1 MSGPKHPAYLIIGT
15 DRVQVDEQIAKLA
28 SGYDPDAIERWNAG
42 TAAVADIVDACSMMA
57 LLASERLI
65 IATGADAWSKKEDVD
80 TIVSYLKDPSPDATL
95 VLTFTKLLKASRIYK
110 AVAKDAILEAS
121 GPASPAA
128 AAAWAGEMFESLGAT
143 VSKKVISE
151 LVGITGFEHLD
162 RLRTDIELIAAA
174 AGSEPITSELVREL
188 ATHSDD
194 MKIFAVTDAWAT
206 RNKSELLRIVDQ
218 LLQQNEK
225 PVPLTIIL
233 GRHIAHVA
241 KARRLLNHLPSGA
254 VVNELTAGGANAW
267 AAKKATEQAGRI
279 GLAQAEAALARI
291 AQLDYE
297 LKGGAVSINENSAH
311 TIFIRGI
318 AEL

>member
-1 MSGPKHPAYLIIGT
+1 
-15 DRVQVDEQIAKLA
+15 
-28 SGYDPDAIERWNAG
+28 
-42 TAAVADIVDACSMMA
+42 
-57 LLASERLI
+57 
-65 IATGADAWSKKEDVD
+65 
-80 TIVSYLKDPSPDATL
+80 
-95 VLTFTKLLKASRIYK
+95 
-110 AVAKDAILEAS
+110 
-121 GPASPAA
+121 
-128 AAAWAGEMFESLGAT
+128 MFQSLGAT
-143 VSKKVISE
+143 VTKKVVSE
-151 LVGITGFEHLD
+151 LVGITGFDPLD
-162 RLRTDIELIAAA
+162 RLRTDIEMIAAA

-206 RNKSELLRIVDQ
+206 RNKSELLRTVEH

-233 GRHIAHVA
+233 GRHIAQVA

-254 VVNELTAGGANAW
+254 VVNELTTGGANAW

-297 LKGGAVSINENSAH
+297 LKGGAVSVNETSLN
-311 TIFIRGI
+311 TIFTRGI